1 MEYVDVYLELAERNE
16 ISRNNIAK
24 LLLKRVLQS
33 RPVGTIIVV
42 LVDNELK
49 EQF

>member
-1 MEYVDVYLELAERNE
+1 MEYVDVYLELAKRNE

-24 LLLKRVLQS
+24 LLLKQVLQS

-42 LVDNELK
+42 LVDNKLK